1 MSNNPKLSPE
11 AYRKILSG
19 IDLLSIS
26 IKESKSFINTELRNP
41 VDIKIDINTQSSFE
55 VKENNIVYIT
65 QHYKFDARKQ
75 GSKSRFV
82 QIEVKFLVTVSSKE
96 EFSLDFFEIYKEVS
110 LRLNTWSYLREFVNN
125 MTLRMNIPP
134 FTIPLFKA

>member
-1 MSNNPKLSPE
+1 MSNSQKLAPE
-11 AYRKILSG
+11 IYRQILNG
-19 IDLLSIS
+19 IDLISIS
-26 IKESKSFINTELRNP
+26 VKESKAYINTDLKNP
-41 VDIKIDINTQSSFE
+41 IDIKININTQSSFE
-55 VKENNIVYIT
+55 VKENNIIHIT

-75 GSKSRFV
+75 NSKSRFV
-82 QIEVKFLVTVSSKE
+82 QIEVKFLVTLSSKE
-96 EFSLDFFEIYKEVS
+96 EFSQDFFEIYKEVS

>member
-26 IKESKSFINTELRNP
+26 VKESKSFINTELKNP

-55 VKENNIVYIT
+55 VKEDNIVHII

-82 QIEVKFLVTVSSKE
+82 QIEVKFLVTISSKE
-96 EFSLDFFEIYKEVS
+96 EFSQDFFEIYKEVS